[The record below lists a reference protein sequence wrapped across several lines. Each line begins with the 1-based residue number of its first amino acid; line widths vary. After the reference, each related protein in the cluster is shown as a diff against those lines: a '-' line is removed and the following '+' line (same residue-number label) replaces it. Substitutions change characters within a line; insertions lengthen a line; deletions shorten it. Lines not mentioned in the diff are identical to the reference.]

1 MTKIHPTAIVNN
13 GANIAS
19 DVEVGA
25 YSIIEEGV
33 EIGKG
38 TQIFNHVTINK
49 GAKIGE
55 NNKIYPHAV
64 LAAFPQDLKF
74 KGEYT
79 ECIIGD
85 DNIIRECVT
94 ISRGTTEHYR
104 TIVGNNCLF
113 MAYSHAAHDNIIGN
127 NCIFANS
134 VALAG
139 HVEIQDYAILG
150 GLVGVHQ
157 FVKIGKFTMLGAH
170 SMVVKDVPPYTLF
183 SGDPC
188 HFEGLNYIGLRRRGF
203 SDESIETLKKAF
215 KIIYSSGLNV
225 SQAISKLKE
234 EISQNDEV
242 DYLINFIETSKRGIT
257 K

>member
-1 MTKIHPTAIVNN
+1 MNKIHPTAIVHS
-13 GANIAS
+13 GANIS
-19 DVEVGA
+19 PDVEIGA

-38 TQIFNHVTINK
+38 TKIFNHVTINR

-64 LAAFPQDLKF
+64 IAAFPQDLKF
-74 KGEYT
+74 TGEYT

-85 DNIIRECVT
+85 GNIIRECVT
-94 ISRGTTEHYR
+94 ISRATTENHK
-104 TIVGNNCLF
+104 TMIGNNCLF

-157 FVKIGKFTMLGAH
+157 FVKIGKYTMIGAH
-170 SMVVKDVPPYTLF
+170 SMIVKDVPPFTLF
-183 SGDPC
+183 SGNPC
-188 HFEGLNYIGLRRRGF
+188 HFEGLNNIGLRRRGF
-203 SDESIETLKKAF
+203 NDESIEILKKVF

-225 SQAISKLKE
+225 SQAISKVKE
-234 EISQNDEV
+234 AIQNNDDV
-242 DYLINFIETSKRGIT
+242 NYLIDFIETSKRGIT

>member
-1 MTKIHPTAIVNN
+1 MTKIHPTAIVNTN
-13 GANIAS
+13 SKISS
-19 DVEVGA
+19 DVEIGA
-25 YSIIEEGV
+25 YSIIEEDV

-38 TQIFNHVTINK
+38 TKIFNNVTINR

-55 NNKIYPHAV
+55 NNKIYPYAV

-74 KGEYT
+74 TGEYT
-79 ECIIGD
+79 ELIIGNG
-85 DNIIRECVT
+85 NIIRECVT
-94 ISRGTTEHYR
+94 ISRGTTESFR
-104 TIVGNNCLF
+104 TIIGNDCLF

-139 HVEIQDYAILG
+139 HVEIEDYAILG

-157 FVKIGKFTMLGAH
+157 FVKIGKHSMIGAH
-170 SMVVKDVPPYTLF
+170 SMIVKDVTPFALF
-183 SGDPC
+183 SGNPC
-188 HFEGLNYIGLRRRGF
+188 HYEGLNHIGLRRRGF
-203 SDESIETLKKAF
+203 NDESIETLKKAY

-225 SQAISKLKE
+225 SQAISKIKE
-234 EISQNDEV
+234 EIPQNEDV
-242 DYLINFIETSKRGIT
+242 NYLINFIEVSKRGIT